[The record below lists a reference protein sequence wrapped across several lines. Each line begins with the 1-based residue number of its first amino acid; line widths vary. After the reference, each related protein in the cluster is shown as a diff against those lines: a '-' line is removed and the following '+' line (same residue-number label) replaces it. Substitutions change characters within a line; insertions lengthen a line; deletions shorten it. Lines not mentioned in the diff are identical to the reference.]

1 MLQVGKHTKATMY
14 RMNTRLKQT
23 PLPNQLSSLATTNSY
38 NGTNLTHDNSYLPTF
53 VSRGPQTNLETQPIN
68 SSSTQIR
75 YYEKQQSQVRLFCIF
90 SIHILF
96 I

>member
-14 RMNTRLKQT
+14 RMNTLLKQT
-23 PLPNQLSSLATTNSY
+23 LLPNQLSSLATTNSY
-38 NGTNLTHDNSYLPTF
+38 NGTNLTHDKF
-53 VSRGPQTNLETQPIN
+53 VSRGPQANLETQPIN

-90 SIHILF
+90 SIRILF

>member
-23 PLPNQLSSLATTNSY
+23 PLPTQLSSLTTTNSY
-38 NGTNLTHDNSYLPTF
+38 NSTNLTHDNSYLPTF
-53 VSRGPQTNLETQPIN
+53 LH
-68 SSSTQIR
+68 
-75 YYEKQQSQVRLFCIF
+75 QSQVRLFCIF
-90 SIHILF
+90 SILILF